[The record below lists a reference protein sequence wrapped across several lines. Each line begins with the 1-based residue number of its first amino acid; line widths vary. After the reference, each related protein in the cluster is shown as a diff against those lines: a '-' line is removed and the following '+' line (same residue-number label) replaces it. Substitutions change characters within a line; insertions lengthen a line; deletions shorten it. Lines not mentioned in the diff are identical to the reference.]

1 MMLYGGMIR
10 IEKEIENRTFYT
22 CMPLTLPLYTV
33 LPLYISLALLSI
45 LTVLRSSMMISVC
58 II

>member
-10 IEKEIENRTFYT
+10 REKEIENRTFYT
-22 CMPLTLPLYTV
+22 CMLLTLPLYTV

-45 LTVLRSSMMISVC
+45 LIVLCSSMISVC
-58 II
+58 